1 MSKKINCRERIMDL
15 FLRMLNGE
23 TINYKEA
30 MEEYGVS
37 LEPIQID
44 FRYMKRRTNDHIP
57 ELEFYYD
64 YTLKKHGIRNNGK
77 ISFETV
83 ITMLTVMV
91 EIKVLTESEIKEV
104 ADNLSLF
111 IADDKKSDLKKILN
125 KLLHDNNLPVKNENL
140 SKKVGILCD
149 HCLDKKVI
157 NFTYRE
163 KNTTTVKE
171 YEGVSYTVYFNKEDK
186 HFYVVMYLIDEGKGR
201 LFCVENI
208 QKITVKK
215 HSFTISAT
223 VKKDLD
229 KLKNNKSQHD

>member
-1 MSKKINCRERIMDL
+1 MSKNFSSRERIMDL

-37 LEPIQID
+37 LKPIQID
-44 FRYMKRRTNDHIP
+44 FRYMKERVNEHIP

-64 YTLKKHGIRNNGK
+64 PTRKEHGIRNKGR

-83 ITMLTVMV
+83 TTMLVVM
-91 EIKVLTESEIKEV
+91 IGTKALTESEIKEV
-104 ADNLSLF
+104 TDNLSLF
-111 IADDKKSDLKKILN
+111 IADDKKSDFKKILN
-125 KLLHDNNLPVKNENL
+125 KSLHDNDLPVKNNNL
-140 SKKVGILCD
+140 SEKVGILYD
-149 HCLDKKVI
+149 HCLDKKLI
-157 NFTYRE
+157 DFTYRE

-171 YEGVSYTVYFNKEDK
+171 YEGVSYTVYLNKK
-186 HFYVVMYLIDEGKGR
+186 HFYVVMYLIDEEKGR

-215 HSFTISAT
+215 HSFTIPAA